1 MYTAND
7 FILRNDST
15 LIAFESGATS
25 DIQCIEILIVND
37 TILESSEF
45 FNIALTSSDPD
56 VDIVDGVTSVIIVD
70 DDGVFVLHVL
80 VYSINEALIQ
90 S

>member
-1 MYTAND
+1 M
-7 FILRNDST
+7 
-15 LIAFESGATS
+15 
-25 DIQCIEILIVND
+25 ND

-80 VYSINEALIQ
+80 E
-90 S
+90 